1 MKEPNNNLGYAIFHG
16 LEHNDYLNEI
26 YDALLQNYFLRL
38 FHIETIAP
46 AAFETEDALRFADL
60 LSKSVYV
67 EKSEKHRSLAQ
78 EIVTL
83 LCTIKPND
91 EDVEYVMGSVLSCTS
106 NYLGLQHSVPEFSE
120 ASILERLSTTID
132 KDYLRIPSEKDSYFL
147 SSQKEVYDHMV
158 EDSFFSY
165 SGPTSMGKS
174 FVMRTFIR
182 ERIKQEPNSNFAI
195 IVPTKALINEVSKEI
210 SDNIGQLLR
219 EFDYRIVT
227 SAGAVILQDK
237 NEHRYVFVMTPE
249 RLMYQLIGYP
259 DIPIHYLFIDEAQ
272 KISDKEGRSAFYY
285 QIVGMLYRNE
295 PHPRIVFASPHIP
308 NPDIYL
314 ELVPNA
320 VEGDRTKF
328 VSSYTPVS
336 QEKFL
341 IDLQAH
347 DLGYYNSLTE
357 ELHIISNF
365 TPDRDFQSFL
375 VELGRGKKNLVYCNA
390 KAKVVDFARE
400 YADSLPIL
408 DDPDLIALAEEIREE
423 VHESF
428 IQKIR
433 RSVW

>member
-1 MKEPNNNLGYAIFHG
+1 MKEPNNSLGYAIFHG
-16 LEHNDYLNEI
+16 LEHNSYLNEI

-46 AAFETEDALRFADL
+46 LSFETEDALRFADL
-60 LSKSVYV
+60 LSKSDHV
-67 EKSEKHRSLAQ
+67 EESEKHRSLAQ

-83 LCTIKPND
+83 LRTIKPND
-91 EDVEYVMGSVLSCTS
+91 EDVEYVMGSVLSSTS

-120 ASILERLSTTID
+120 AGVLERLSTAID
-132 KDYLRIPSEKDSYFL
+132 KEYLRIPSEENSYFL

-158 EDSFFSY
+158 EDNFFSY
-165 SGPTSMGKS
+165 SGPTSMGKA

-182 ERIKQEPNSNFAI
+182 ERIKQQPNSNFAI

-210 SDNIGQLLR
+210 SDSLGELLR
-219 EFDYRIVT
+219 EYDYRIVT

-237 NEHRYVFVMTPE
+237 NKNQYIFVMTPE

-259 DIPIHYLFIDEAQ
+259 DIPIQYLFVDEAQ

-320 VEGDRTKF
+320 IEGERTKF
-328 VSSYTPVS
+328 ISSYTPVS

-341 IDLQAH
+341 INLQAH
-347 DLGYYNSLTE
+347 ELGYYNSLAQ
-357 ELHIISNF
+357 ELHIIDNF
-365 TPDRDFQSFL
+365 MPNRDFQSFL
-375 VELGRGKKNLVYCNA
+375 VKLGAGRKILFIAMQRRKLLILHGSTQIVYP
-390 KAKVVDFARE
+390 
-400 YADSLPIL
+400 Y
-408 DDPDLIALAEEIREE
+408 
-423 VHESF
+423 
-428 IQKIR
+428 
-433 RSVW
+433 